1 MSKKQSCVSHSTPEA
16 ELIAA
21 DMAVKS
27 IGIPALQLWETI
39 LGGSRRKLQA
49 IFKEDNEAAIKI
61 LNSGKN
67 PTMRHMQRTHG
78 ICLAWLCEQFK
89 KGEFKLT

>member
-16 ELIAA
+16 EIVAA
-21 DMAVKS
+21 DMVIRV
-27 IGIPALQLWETI
+27 IGLPAMQLWDI
-39 LGGSRRKLQA
+39 LLGAGNGKLRA

-61 LNSGKN
+61 LTSGKN

-78 ICLAWLCEQFK
+78 LDLAWLCEQFNRK
-89 KGEFKLT
+89 